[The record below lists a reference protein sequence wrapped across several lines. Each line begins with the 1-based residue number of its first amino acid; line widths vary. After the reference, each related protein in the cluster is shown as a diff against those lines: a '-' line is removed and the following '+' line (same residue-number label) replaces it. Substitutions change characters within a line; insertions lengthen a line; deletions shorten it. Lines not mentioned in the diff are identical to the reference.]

1 MSCVTLISKFSRL
14 GRQMRVSRRL
24 MSGYSDDKQT
34 HFGFQSVGEAEK
46 RDKVLEVFHNV
57 ADSYDMMNDVMSAGV
72 HRLWKD
78 YFVRKIRPGPEMR
91 LLDVAGGTG
100 DIAFRYLDSGGG
112 SVVVCDINKSMLS
125 VGEDR
130 ARERGYSPENI
141 SWVEGDAQVRTS
153 SDILLCEVDCEF
165 VSRLFPSQTTVLTAT
180 PSPSVSETWSKWTPP

>member
-1 MSCVTLISKFSRL
+1 MSCVTLISKFARL

-46 RDKVLEVFHNV
+46 REKVLEVFHNV

-78 YFVRKIRPGPEMR
+78 YFVRKIRPGPGMR

-130 ARERGYSPENI
+130 ARERGFGPENI
-141 SWVEGDAQVRTS
+141 SWVEGDAQVRRRLAH
-153 SDILLCEVDCEF
+153 LLCEVD
-165 VSRLFPSQTTVLTAT
+165 
-180 PSPSVSETWSKWTPP
+180 

>member
-1 MSCVTLISKFSRL
+1 
-14 GRQMRVSRRL
+14 

-46 RDKVLEVFHNV
+46 REKVLEVFHNV

-130 ARERGYSPENI
+130 ARQRGLSPENI
-141 SWVEGDAQVRTS
+141 SWVEGDAQVRS
-153 SDILLCEVDCEF
+153 SDRQVITTTLLVMF
-165 VSRLFPSQTTVLTAT
+165 VSRLFPSQTTVSTAT
-180 PSPSVSETWSKWTPP
+180 PSPSASATWSRWRRHCGRRGGCCGPAAGSCVWSSRR

>member
-1 MSCVTLISKFSRL
+1 
-14 GRQMRVSRRL
+14 

-46 RDKVLEVFHNV
+46 REKVLEVFHNV
-57 ADSYDMMNDVMSAGV
+57 AESYDMMNDVMSAGV

-78 YFVRKIRPGPEMR
+78 YFVSKIRPGPEMR

-130 ARERGYSPENI
+130 ARERGYSSENI
-141 SWVEGDAQVRTS
+141 GWVEGDAQVRKS
-153 SDILLCEVDCEF
+153 SDSQLGEV
-165 VSRLFPSQTTVLTAT
+165 
-180 PSPSVSETWSKWTPP
+180 